1 LILESLILESLI
13 LESRIV
19 ESRILESLNPRRRAA
34 RSVQVTHFARVLGDV
49 RKGAHQ
55 RRTEMKRYG
64 FLSIALAAAVTLGC
78 NSNAR
83 HDASATNPPAGGA
96 VGTAGSGEST
106 VSNGDKDFVK
116 DLAIAN
122 TAEIELGR
130 LAVERGANPEVKKF
144 GQMMIDDHTKA
155 NDDLTSVAS
164 QHSIPVVNELDDQH
178 RDLRDKLSK
187 LQGMDFDREYIDA
200 MVDGHEKVLDKLG
213 SRVDKDTL
221 DKWKARATD
230 ASGNKV
236 KTEVEAVTIL
246 PEKSDNPVTM
256 SINEWAAKAYPV
268 VSGHLDAAKTLKDT
282 LKKRSTN

>member
-1 LILESLILESLI
+1 
-13 LESRIV
+13 
-19 ESRILESLNPRRRAA
+19 
-34 RSVQVTHFARVLGDV
+34 
-49 RKGAHQ
+49 
-55 RRTEMKRYG
+55 MKRYG
-64 FLSIALAAAVTLGC
+64 LLSIALAAAVTIGC

-83 HDASATNPPAGGA
+83 NEANAANPSSGGA
-96 VGTAGSGEST
+96 VGTAGSGESK

-130 LAVERGANPEVKKF
+130 LAADRGANPEVKKF
-144 GQMMIDDHTKA
+144 GQTMIDDHTKA

-164 QHSIPVVNELDDQH
+164 QHSIPVVNELDDNH

-187 LQGMDFDREYIDA
+187 LQGMEFDREYIDA

-221 DKWKARATD
+221 DKWKSHSKD
-230 ASGNKV
+230 AAGNKV

-268 VSGHLDAAKTLKDT
+268 VSAHLDSAKTIKDT